1 MKAVQGSKREDRAA
15 AMFYKRLFSTSL
27 SRLSN
32 IGSKPIMVPKEVDLQ
47 LAPLKKNIIKRKG
60 RVLLTLSQLATV
72 KGPKGELELEM
83 PDFVQFGRDNDK
95 LSVSVKDAENKQQR
109 ALWGTMR
116 SLISNNIVGVTDGH
130 LAILKLVGTGYRA
143 AVETKDG
150 KPWIS
155 LKVGASIPQGLLI
168 PENLTVTS
176 PSTTRIIVEGVDR
189 QQVKLF
195 AARIREFHPP
205 EPYKG
210 KGIYLDDEKIVL
222 KAKKIK

>member
-1 MKAVQGSKREDRAA
+1 
-15 AMFYKRLFSTSL
+15 
-27 SRLSN
+27 
-32 IGSKPIMVPKEVDLQ
+32 MVPKEVDLQ